1 MRQNFLKQ
9 KTAKS
14 HEFESLPNFILN
26 LLHFLGLNYKI
37 NNLNKHD
44 GKAII

>member
-1 MRQNFLKQ
+1 MRQKFLKH

-14 HEFESLPNFILN
+14 YEFESLPNFILN

-44 GKAII
+44 GTAII